1 MKRPALTMS
10 AAAVICLLSAIAPA
24 QSKVYR
30 VAFRTLE
37 AANDASPKLPAVF
50 KTWAMS
56 RV

>member
-50 KTWAMS
+50 KTWAML